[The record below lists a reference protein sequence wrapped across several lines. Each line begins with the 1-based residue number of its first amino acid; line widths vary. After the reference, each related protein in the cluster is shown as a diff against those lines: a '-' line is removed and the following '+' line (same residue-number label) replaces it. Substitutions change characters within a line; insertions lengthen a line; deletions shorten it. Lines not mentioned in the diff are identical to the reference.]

1 MNDLL
6 FTLGTVAFFALAVA
20 FSAWLDRLDSKESP

>member
-6 FTLGTVAFFALAVA
+6 FTLGTLAFFAAALAFA
-20 FSAWLDRLDSKESP
+20 AWLDRLDSKGTP